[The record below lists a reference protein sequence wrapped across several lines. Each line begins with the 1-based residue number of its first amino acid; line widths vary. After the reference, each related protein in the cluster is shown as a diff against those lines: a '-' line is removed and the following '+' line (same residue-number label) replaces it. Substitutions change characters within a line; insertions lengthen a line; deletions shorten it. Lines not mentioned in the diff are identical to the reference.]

1 MTEFLRRR
9 NRAASGD
16 GGFTLTEVIITI
28 FILGVVLAGV
38 QTALIMTQRTVSD
51 QSNRVDQ
58 TQQGRQAIES
68 VTKNL
73 RTAVLPSQLN
83 ATCTGCSN
91 LAAFIQGTPTSVQFY
106 ANINNDNNVIGPSRV
121 SYAVNAANELVET
134 VQAPNAHA
142 ANDYNYQ
149 YCTPGPGCVVKSRV
163 LARNMVPGQTVFTY
177 YDNTGTSLGTATL
190 NATALSLVDSVDVVV
205 STRVG
210 NGTRVPA
217 TTFASRV
224 TLPNADAIAQ
234 TTPSP

>member
-1 MTEFLRRR
+1 MTRFLRRR
-9 NRAASGD
+9 SSDPGGD
-16 GGFTLTEVIITI
+16 AGFTLTEVIITI
-28 FILGVVLAGV
+28 FILGIVLAGV

-106 ANINNDNNVIGPSRV
+106 ANINNDNNIIGPSRV
-121 SYAVNAANELVET
+121 SYSVDASNQLIET

-142 ANDYNYQ
+142 ASDYNYQ
-149 YCTPGPGCVVKSRV
+149 YCAPGPGCVVKTRV

-177 YDNTGTSLGTATL
+177 YDTSGVSLGSATL
-190 NATALSLVDSVDVVV
+190 NATALSLVDSVDVVI
-205 STRVG
+205 STRQG
-210 NGTRVPA
+210 SSSRVPA

-224 TLPNADAIAQ
+224 TLPNADAIAE